1 MKMPSIRVFIITAML
16 SVLTPIAMVAQ
27 NVMPRP
33 SQMEKKD
40 GILRIDS
47 SFTISVH
54 GQQKLEALAERTLV
68 RLQKLTGIP
77 LSTKASKNPRTTL
90 EMVCD
95 KYDEK
100 PQLFNTDESY
110 MLAVTSEG
118 AQLKAAT
125 RQGILRGIETFLQLV
140 GRDAS
145 GFYVTSMNVND
156 SPRFQWRGLHI
167 DACRHWMPV
176 DVIKR
181 NLDGMALVKMNVL
194 HWHLSED
201 QGFRVESKR
210 FPKLHEMGSDGNYY
224 TQDQVREIVAYAAE
238 RGIRVVPEFDMP
250 GHTSAWF
257 VGYPEIASAPGPYQ
271 IVRKWGVFDASMD
284 PTREE
289 TYKFLDDF
297 IREMSKLFPDEYFH
311 IGGDEVTGK
320 HWDQNSAIQE
330 FKRKNSIADNH
341 ALQAY
346 FNKRILAILKK
357 HGKKMIGWDE
367 IFHPD
372 LPKDIVVHS
381 WRGQKYLAKSAEQ
394 GYQGILSAGFYL
406 DHIKTAAFHYAV
418 DPIDSTIGALSA
430 EAQSKILGGEACM
443 WAEYVSPENVD
454 SRIWPRAAAIAERLW
469 SRATVRDVDE
479 MYRRLE
485 IVSKHLETVGLTH
498 RTSYAQ
504 MLERIAGSNDYAPL
518 KVLCDVVEPVKNYDR
533 GRTRPHT
540 QFTPLNRLVDA
551 ARPESDAAREFNRL
565 VDEYLT
571 GKISNARMNTL
582 NETLS
587 LWKGNH
593 ARMESLL
600 SGNFLMGDIDS
611 LSRDL
616 SDVAV
621 IAAKLVEVLDSR
633 TVLTDGQRT
642 LYTKVLERAEKQRAA
657 LLLMIVPSVKKMYS
671 VALQ

>member
-1 MKMPSIRVFIITAML
+1 MSSLKMFVVSTTLA
-16 SVLTPIAMVAQ
+16 VLIPINATGQ
-27 NVMPRP
+27 SVMPRP
-33 SQMEKKD
+33 AQMEKKE

-47 SFTISVH
+47 SFSISV
-54 GQQKLEALAERTLV
+54 GAQRKFDALAERTII
-68 RLQKLTGIP
+68 RLQKLTGIS
-77 LSTKASKNPRTTL
+77 LSYQPRMASHATL
-90 EMVCD
+90 EIFCD
-95 KYDEK
+95 TFDEK
-100 PQLFNTDESY
+100 TQSFNVDESY
-110 MLAVTSEG
+110 TLLVTNEG
-118 AQLKAAT
+118 TKLRAAT
-125 RQGILRGIETFLQLV
+125 RQGVLRGVETFLQLV
-140 GRDAS
+140 ERDMV
-145 GFYVTSMNVND
+145 GYYVTAMSVTD
-156 SPRFQWRGLHI
+156 APRFPWRGLLI

-176 DVIKR
+176 EVIKR

-201 QGFRVESKR
+201 QGFRVESKM
-210 FPKLHEMGSDGNYY
+210 FPKLHELGSDGNYY
-224 TQDQVREIVAYAAE
+224 TQEQVREVVAYAAE

-250 GHTSAWF
+250 GHSTSWF
-257 VGYPEIASAPGPYQ
+257 VGYPKLASAPGPYQ
-271 IVRKWGVFDASMD
+271 IERRWGVFDPSMD

-289 TYKFLDDF
+289 TYKFLDEF
-297 IREMSKLFPDEYFH
+297 IGEMTKLFPDEYFH
-311 IGGDEVTGK
+311 IGGDEVTAK

-330 FKRKNSIADNH
+330 FKRKNNIADNH

-367 IFHPD
+367 VFHPD

-430 EAQSKILGGEACM
+430 DAQSKILGGEACM
-443 WAEYVSPENVD
+443 WAEYVSQENID

-469 SRATVRDVDE
+469 SRTTVRDVDE

-485 IVSKHLETVGLTH
+485 ITSKHLETVGLTH

-504 MLERIAGSNDYAPL
+504 MLERIAGSNDYEPL
-518 KVLCDVVEPVKNYDR
+518 KVLADVVEPVKNYDR

-571 GKISNARMNTL
+571 GKISNARMKTL

-587 LWKGNH
+587 LWKENH
-593 ARMESLL
+593 ARLEPLL
-600 SGNFLMGDIDS
+600 PGNFLMSEIDS

-621 IAAKLVEVLDSR
+621 IAAKLIEVLDSR
-633 TVLTDGQRT
+633 IVLTDGQRA
-642 LYTKVLERAEKQRAA
+642 LYTKVLERAEKQRGAV
-657 LLLMIVPSVKKMYS
+657 LLMIVPSVKKMYA